1 MTAQTPASPDA
12 SDVALA
18 RSSAVLTIDL
28 DALADN
34 WRTLAG
40 FAAPAECA
48 AVVKANAYGIGI
60 ARAAPALW
68 QAGAR
73 TFFVALLEE
82 GVRLR
87 AVLPEATI
95 YVLGGLLPGT
105 EAAFDAHDLCPVL
118 GSLPEIA
125 DWAAH
130 GRALGAER
138 PAAIHVDT
146 GMNRLGITVD
156 EAVALGAEG
165 AGFRPS
171 LVMSHLACA
180 DTPGHPLTPRQVER
194 FARAAAAFPG
204 VPASLANSAGVQSG
218 PEFRFDLVRPGIAL
232 YGGVAIA
239 GRAPLKPVVRLEVP
253 IIQVRQGLPG
263 DSVGYGAAQRLS
275 RDSRIAVLSLGY
287 ADGFHRAFGSTDGR
301 PGADAMIAGHR
312 CPLVGRIS
320 MDLVTVDV
328 TDLPPEAVQRGQS
341 AVLLGDGIG
350 VDELAAHGGTIG
362 YEVLT
367 GLGARYRRVYVSGA
381 G

>member
-1 MTAQTPASPDA
+1 MPK
-12 SDVALA
+12 DVADTA
-18 RSSAVLTIDL
+18 IDRSNAVLTIDL

-34 WRTLAG
+34 WRALARL
-40 FAAPAECA
+40 AAPAECS
-48 AVVKANAYGIGI
+48 AVVKANAYGLGI
-60 ARAAPALW
+60 AHAAPALW

-105 EAAFDAHDLCPVL
+105 EAAFEACNLRPVL

-130 GRALGAER
+130 VRTLGAER

-156 EAVALGAEG
+156 EAVALGVEG

-171 LVMSHLACA
+171 LIMSHLACA
-180 DTPGHPLTPRQVER
+180 DTPSHPLTARQVER
-194 FARAAAAFPG
+194 FSRAAAAFPG

-232 YGGVAIA
+232 YGGAAIA

-263 DSVGYGAAQRLS
+263 DSVGYGAAQRLA

-287 ADGFHRAFGSTDGR
+287 ADGFHRAFGSADGR
-301 PGADAMIAGHR
+301 PGADAIIAGQR

-328 TDLPPEAVQRGQS
+328 TDLPPQAVQRGQS
-341 AVLLGDGIG
+341 AVLLGEGIG

>member
-1 MTAQTPASPDA
+1 MTSQTPVPKDA
-12 SDVALA
+12 FEEALA
-18 RSSAVLTIDL
+18 RSNALLTIDL
-28 DALADN
+28 DALAEN
-34 WRTLAG
+34 WRTLARL
-40 FAAPAECA
+40 AAPAECS
-48 AVVKANAYGIGI
+48 AVVKANAYGLGI
-60 ARAAPALW
+60 EHAAPALW
-68 QAGAR
+68 RAGAR

-105 EAAFDAHDLCPVL
+105 EAAFEAHGLRPVL

-130 GRALGAER
+130 GRALAAAR

-156 EAVALGAEG
+156 EAVALGAQG

-180 DTPGHPLTPRQVER
+180 DTPAHPLTARQLER
-194 FARAAAAFPG
+194 FSRAAAAFPG

-218 PEFRFDLVRPGIAL
+218 PDFRFDLVRPGIAL
-232 YGGVAIA
+232 YGGTAIA

-263 DSVGYGAAQRLS
+263 DSVGYGAAQRLA

-287 ADGFHRAFGSTDGR
+287 ADGFLRAFGASDGR
-301 PGADAMIAGHR
+301 PGADAIIAGRR
-312 CPLVGRIS
+312 CPLVGRVS
-320 MDLVTVDV
+320 MDLTAVDV
-328 TDLPPEAVQRGQS
+328 TDLPEDAVARGDM
-341 AVLLGDGIG
+341 AVILGDGIG

-367 GLGARYRRVYVSGA
+367 GLGRRYHRVYTGA
-381 G
+381 